1 MGKIIDLNNYDKS
14 KIEEKQ
20 RKENEEY
27 YNTLYEMMLIKVNE
41 LLPILDEL
49 GVDETT
55 ITKDGEITFKS
66 DFEE

>member
-27 YNTLYEMMLIKVNE
+27 FNTLYEMMLIKVNE

-66 DFEE
+66 EFEE